1 MHLET
6 EEDWRQW
13 IDDGEKRNPYIPNA
27 PDEIYRD
34 NGWAGWED
42 FLNGPIEDLTD
53 LLDPEYKRGKWLKG
67 PLSQLQ
73 ADWRDL

>member
-34 NGWAGWED
+34 SGWAGWED

-53 LLDPEYKRGKWLKG
+53 LLDAVIVVETVDAKIAAEN
-67 PLSQLQ
+67 SENISH
-73 ADWRDL
+73 